1 MLLLVELVQ
10 ACEHKKSNALPS
22 KQTTALL
29 IDAILVSRLPN
40 ICRRNYFDLIE
51 PPGTHASKG
60 DKY

>member
-40 ICRRNYFDLIE
+40 ILPQKIF
-51 PPGTHASKG
+51 
-60 DKY
+60 